1 MRFIKLAL
9 LFMVPFFAANTA
21 MAAAQEGLNYKMI
34 VPAQP
39 TATGDKIEIIE
50 IFSYGCSHCHR
61 FEPVLERWLK
71 NKSDNIEFIHMP
83 AIFNQQL
90 ALYAR
95 AFYAAQALGVLDKVH
110 MPFFDAI
117 HLQKRRLDTEEAI
130 ADLFEENGVDREK
143 FSKAFRSFSVEAKV
157 KRAAELGR
165 RYGVQAT
172 PSMVVNGKYITNPG
186 DARQGFRGMLN
197 TVDELIAKES
207 KGS

>member
-1 MRFIKLAL
+1 MRFLKLAL
-9 LFMVPFFAANTA
+9 LFMAPFFMANTA
-21 MAAAQEGLNYKMI
+21 IAAAQEGVNYKTI

-39 TATGDKIEIIE
+39 TETGEKIEVIE

-61 FEPVLERWLK
+61 FEPALERWLK
-71 NKSDNIEFIHMP
+71 TKPDNVEFTHMP

-90 ALYAR
+90 AMYAR
-95 AFYAAQALGVLDKVH
+95 AYYAAEALEVLDKVH
-110 MPFFDAI
+110 KPFFEAI
-117 HLQKRRLDTEEAI
+117 HLQKRRFDSEEAI
-130 ADLFEENGVDREK
+130 ADLFEENGVDRKK

-165 RYGVQAT
+165 RYGVEAT

-186 DARQGFRGMLN
+186 QGQQGFKGMLK
-197 TVDELIAKES
+197 TIDELIAAET